1 MADEP
6 TQQSD
11 IDQELVSW
19 VLGTIEPWEDY
30 RDNNFEKDWEEY
42 YQQWKGIWVQNG
54 KTRSSERSRF
64 ISPALAQ
71 AIEMAVSEMEEATFN
86 RKYWFDVDDNISD
99 QDKTDRRPIR
109 NQLIEDMEVRAVPK
123 AISEVY
129 LNGAIYGTG
138 IAKIVTSEVTDKFTA
153 PDGSDLDY
161 SKVEV
166 DLIPISPKE
175 FCIDPSSKNVN
186 EGLGCAHTPI
196 VPKIDVLKKQDD
208 DIYNDVPLGSYTDDE
223 NNASMGEQGNVIS
236 GDRTELIEYHGLVPA
251 GLLTDITNKDGSVDP
266 VAADL
271 ALNFDEVDMVE
282 AIVTIANRSALLKAV
297 ENPFIYRDRSIVAY
311 QHDTVP
317 NRFWGRGVAEKGIQ
331 SQRALNAELRAR
343 QDGLALTI
351 HPMIAADAT
360 RLPRGSKLT
369 VSPGKQILTNGDP
382 RAALMPFH
390 FGEMSAHTYR
400 EAGELERMLQMGTG
414 SMDSATPIGGSPRN
428 ATASGMSMIASG
440 SIKRSKRTM
449 RNIEEDF
456 LKPMINK
463 FSWRYQQFDPERYPF
478 GDYKLLPFST
488 MGIMAREFE
497 QGNIVQAMQG
507 IPDGPA
513 KGVLIKAFVDNLSIP
528 FKQELEQAIEQQFA
542 PQPPDPMMKEL
553 QRLQLVEQYIKTENM
568 KKEGGK
574 IVSEIAEN
582 YANAASKETQ
592 TEVNAFNAVAA
603 IERDEIDRAEDKL
616 DRQAFGK
623 QEDKE

>member
-1 MADEP
+1 MDKDVIK
-6 TQQSD
+6 QSD
-11 IDQELVSW
+11 IDDELVSW
-19 VLGTIEPWEDY
+19 VLGTTDPWKTY
-30 RDNNFEKDWEEY
+30 RDNNYESDWEEY
-42 YQQWKGIWVQNG
+42 YQQWRGIYTAKG
-54 KTRSSERSRF
+54 KTRDSERSRF
-64 ISPALAQ
+64 ISPALGQ

-86 RKYWFDVDDNISD
+86 RKYWFDVDDD
-99 QDKTDRRPIR
+99 LHDTDKKDRYPVRDL
-109 NQLIEDMEVRAVPK
+109 LIEDMAISGVAK

-138 IAKIVTSEVTDKFTA
+138 IAKVVTTEVTDEYTA
-153 PDGSDLDY
+153 PDGSSLNY
-161 SKVEV
+161 NKVEV
-166 DLIPISPKE
+166 TLEPISPKE
-175 FCIDPSSKNVN
+175 FVIDPSARTVS
-186 EGLGCAHTPI
+186 EGLGCAHITTK
-196 VPKIDVLKKQDD
+196 PKIDVLSKIEAG
-208 DIYNDVPLGSYTDDE
+208 IYNDVSLGSYTDDE
-223 NNASMGEQGNVIS
+223 DVASMGETGNVIS
-236 GDRTELIEYHGLVPA
+236 GDRTEILEYHGLVPA
-251 GLLTDITNKDGSVDP
+251 GLLTDITNEDGSVDP
-266 VAADL
+266 VAADI

-282 AIVTIANRSALLKAV
+282 AIVTIANGAALLKGVA
-297 ENPFIYRDRSIVAY
+297 NPFIYRDRSIIAY

-317 NRFWGRGVAEKGIQ
+317 NRFWGRGVAEKGMQ

-360 RLPRGSKLT
+360 RLPRGAKLT

-478 GDYKLLPFST
+478 GDYKLLPYST

-497 QGNIVQAMQG
+497 QGNITQAMQG

-513 KGVLIKAFVDNLSIP
+513 KGVLVKAFVDNLSIP
-528 FKQELEQAIEQQFA
+528 FKKELEEAIQQQFA
-542 PQPPDPMMKEL
+542 PQPPDPM
-553 QRLQLVEQYIKTENM
+553 QQQIQQLQLQNAQLENANLQLDLEV
-568 KKEGGK
+568 KKSVATK
-574 IVSEIAEN
+574 N
-582 YANAASKETQ
+582 YATADTQQTQ
-592 TEVNAFNAVAA
+592 TEVNAFNAVAQ
-603 IERDEIDRAEDKL
+603 IEDKEL
-616 DRQAFGK
+616 DRQAFSGK
-623 QEDKE
+623 SESKE